1 MKRTENLKV
10 YTQEDLRKDII
21 KALFGENATLGVD
34 YIDFHYEDE
43 NGAGLLV
50 KFHDKE
56 QPCFTKTFI
65 ITIDD
70 VTDKEVYKEETKDE
84 H

>member
-43 NGAGLLV
+43 SGAGLV
-50 KFHDKE
+50 VNFHDKE
-56 QPCFTKTFI
+56 QPYFTKTFI

-70 VTDKEVYKEETKDE
+70 VTDKEVIKEKI
-84 H
+84 